1 MCGIVQTNVI
11 HLTNS
16 YVCPGLRCT
25 QYSLEPTVTAEQLQS
40 SPTTAQLSTHPARK
54 GLGECRTVVN
64 LGTKEQNSLT
74 PRPDRC
80 EKPP

>member
-40 SPTTAQLSTHPARK
+40 SPTTAQLNQVHTQS
-54 GLGECRTVVN
+54 
-64 LGTKEQNSLT
+64 
-74 PRPDRC
+74 
-80 EKPP
+80 EKVLESAGQW